1 MMQVTFVA
9 EISNQE
15 VMTFSEIKQIV
26 GITNVKIK
34 SSSFRFSELYALV
47 DSVATMKE
55 GVLYI
60 VVEDGTLNFS
70 EISTLAGIGGRYVSF
85 DLTER

>member
-34 SSSFRFSELYALV
+34 SSSFRFSELYARV
-47 DSVATMKE
+47 DSAATMKS
-55 GVLYI
+55 GVISI
-60 VVEDGTLNFS
+60 VLENGSLNSAEFPLS
-70 EISTLAGIGGRYVSF
+70 WRMALSTLPK
-85 DLTER
+85 

>member
-1 MMQVTFVA
+1 
-9 EISNQE
+9 
-15 VMTFSEIKQIV
+15 MTISEIKKIV

-34 SSSFRFSELYALV
+34 SSSFRYSELYALV
-47 DSVATMKE
+47 DSAATMKS

-60 VVEDGTLNFS
+60 VVEEGTLNS
-70 EISTLAGIGGRYVSF
+70 AEISTLAGIGGPFVSF

>member
-1 MMQVTFVA
+1 MT
-9 EISNQE
+9 ISE
-15 VMTFSEIKQIV
+15 LKKIV

-34 SSSFRFSELYALV
+34 SSSFRYSELYALV
-47 DSVATMKE
+47 ENAATMMS

-60 VVEDGTLNFS
+60 VVEEGTLNS
-70 EISTLAGIGGRYVSF
+70 AEISTLAGIGGSFVSF

>member
-1 MMQVTFVA
+1 MT
-9 EISNQE
+9 ISE
-15 VMTFSEIKQIV
+15 LKKIV

-34 SSSFRFSELYALV
+34 SSSFRYSELYALV
-47 DSVATMKE
+47 DSAATMKS

-60 VVEDGTLNFS
+60 VVEEGTLNS
-70 EISTLAGIGGRYVSF
+70 AEISTLAGMGGPFVSF